1 MITNT
6 NMLNRV
12 EMAIEVAK
20 SLLTSNISTYD
31 AVELSMR
38 QFGLTYE
45 AQSDEAFDLICQMLA
60 N

>member
-6 NMLNRV
+6 NILNRV
-12 EMAIEVAK
+12 EMAIELATSFIK
-20 SLLTSNISTYD
+20 SNFSTYD
-31 AVELSMR
+31 AVESAMD

-45 AQSDEAFDLICQMLA
+45 EQSSEIFDLICRMLA